1 MKEQLLQFH
10 KTFFKYGQDKEL
22 YTKSADKDITITFDG
37 HELKLPFNADTHTS
51 LSVMIMSL
59 LQEEGHS
66 IYEDYY
72 FRNTLMNML
81 NVRGWD
87 FSVEHD
93 ADDERFIYVLIGNEE
108 YFVYTENEAHEVIM
122 TLIDYYHSH

>member
-22 YTKSADKDITITFDG
+22 YTKSADKDITISFDG

-51 LSVMIMSL
+51 LSTMIMGL
-59 LQEEGHS
+59 LQEGYS
-66 IYEDYY
+66 AYENFY

-81 NVRGWD
+81 IMKGWD

-93 ADDERFIYVLIGNEE
+93 TDDEQFIYVLIGNEE
-108 YFVYTENEAHEVIM
+108 YLIYTENEAHD
-122 TLIDYYHSH
+122 LITTIIEYY